1 MSSGPTTMVAKAKKP
16 SILVT
21 VASKTLKKAGNIS
34 GSTQSRLSFSVQN
47 RSLFGASS
55 RRSIT
60 LHADSRIMDKV
71 SLQGAKQTVKVFDDQ
86 GFDVTPRPLFLPEPG
101 ASQTKQNKIFASQD
115 ISGGTASDILS
126 TISLQTGVTAS
137 FMGPFTRSTFGGST
151 VSKLSRS
158 TESISEEIEDH
169 SSRRDTIV
177 SLSDI
182 QIRRDEIREQLTEQ
196 DLNKVVDVFLT
207 ETETLWFLDMP
218 ALLVSVDAEEAEQ
231 IKLKNDVYTEIS
243 KNRVGNDR
251 YIERMTQTFNGA
263 PKSKEVQSEKIHMA
277 DAAIMATVWDLY
289 DSMTELASEEPTK
302 TITRSSKSS
311 GTITGSRS
319 NVSKVVDGST
329 MTSRS
334 DSSGASSS
342 IMDVENIILARIPEE
357 TSNAADEILHSAKF
371 QTDLFF
377 MERILMEN
385 NFQSKLATYRQL
397 PILTDPDLAYGI
409 EVKEVCPDTVM
420 ISLNRLWS
428 FTCDLTKGCNVS
440 STAWNKKNPDLLAV
454 GYGEFGFKKQK
465 GGLACCWSL
474 KNTTWPERIL
484 PCEAGVTALDFS
496 TSNPNLLAVG
506 MYNGTVAI
514 YNVQNNNS
522 IPVMDSNQSPG
533 KHTSPVW
540 QLKWLDQ
547 DRCTLGEDKG
557 EMLIS
562 VSADGRITR
571 WYMRKGLDST
581 DLMKIKRTAVE
592 KSKKS
597 SQDVDKK
604 NEAFIFRRA
613 PGLCFDFHLKDQN
626 IYLAGT
632 EEGLIH
638 KCSCSYN
645 EQFLETYR
653 GHKGPVYRIV
663 WSPFCPDIFLSCSAD
678 WSISLWRQDLLKP
691 VLSFSSTTT
700 AVYDIMWSPYS
711 AVVFGAVNENR
722 VEIWDLNIST
732 LDPVIVNVPNPGVVF
747 TTILFAKTTNCVLIG
762 DSDGHVSVYEMRNIC
777 VTKTSQVDQLYDLIT
792 TTLAS
797 QL

>member
-1 MSSGPTTMVAKAKKP
+1 
-16 SILVT
+16 
-21 VASKTLKKAGNIS
+21 
-34 GSTQSRLSFSVQN
+34 
-47 RSLFGASS
+47 
-55 RRSIT
+55 
-60 LHADSRIMDKV
+60 MDKV
-71 SLQGAKQTVKVFDDQ
+71 SLHGVKQTVKVFDDQ

-101 ASQTKQNKIFASQD
+101 FSQTKQSKIFASTD
-115 ISGGTASDILS
+115 TSGVASSDILS
-126 TISLQTGVTAS
+126 TISLQTGITAS
-137 FMGPFTRSTFGGST
+137 FMGPFTRSTFGGSMA
-151 VSKLSRS
+151 SKSSRS
-158 TESISEEIEDH
+158 AESISDEIEEH
-169 SSRRDTIV
+169 SARRDTAV

-182 QIRRDEIREQLTEQ
+182 QIRRDEIREQVTEQ

-207 ETETLWFLDMP
+207 ETDTIWFLDMP
-218 ALLVSVDAEEAEQ
+218 ALLVSVDSEEAEK
-231 IKLKNDVYTEIS
+231 IKLKNDVYSELC
-243 KNRVGNDR
+243 KNRAGNDR

-263 PKSKEVQSEKIHMA
+263 PKSKEVQSDKIHMT
-277 DAAIMATVWDLY
+277 DAAIMATTWDLY
-289 DSMTELASEEPTK
+289 DSMNNLASELSSKAPTK
-302 TITRSSKSS
+302 SSKSS
-311 GTITGSRS
+311 ASIGSSKS
-319 NVSKVVDGST
+319 NVSKTVEGST
-329 MTSRS
+329 LISRT
-334 DSSGASSS
+334 DSSTSSS

-357 TSNAADEILHSAKF
+357 TPNAADEILHSAKF
-371 QTDLFF
+371 QADLFF
-377 MERILMEN
+377 MERILVEN
-385 NFQSKLATYRQL
+385 NFQPKLATYRQL
-397 PILTDPDLAYGI
+397 PILTDPDLSYGI
-409 EVKEVCPDTVM
+409 EVKDVCPDTVTL
-420 ISLNRLWS
+420 SLNRLWS
-428 FTCDLTKGCNVS
+428 FACELTKGCNVS

-474 KNTTWPERIL
+474 KNTTWPERIVH
-484 PCEAGVTALDFS
+484 CEAGVTAVDFS
-496 TSNPNLLAVG
+496 ASNPNLLAVG

-581 DLMKIKRTAVE
+581 DLMKIKRTGPE

-597 SQDVDKK
+597 TQERDKK
-604 NEAFIFRRA
+604 TEAFIFRRA
-613 PGLCFDFHLKDQN
+613 PGMCFDFHPKDQN
-626 IYLAGT
+626 IYLTGT
-632 EEGLIH
+632 EEGHIH

-645 EQFLETYR
+645 EQFLDTYR
-653 GHKGPVYRIV
+653 GHKGPVYRIA
-663 WSPFCPDIFLSCSAD
+663 WSPFCPDVFLSCSAD
-678 WSISLWRQDLLKP
+678 WSISLWRQDVLQP
-691 VLSFSSTTT
+691 ILSFSSTTT

-732 LDPVIVNVPNPGVVF
+732 LEPVIVNVPNPGVVF

-777 VTKTSQVDQLYDLIT
+777 ATKTSQVDQLYDIIT